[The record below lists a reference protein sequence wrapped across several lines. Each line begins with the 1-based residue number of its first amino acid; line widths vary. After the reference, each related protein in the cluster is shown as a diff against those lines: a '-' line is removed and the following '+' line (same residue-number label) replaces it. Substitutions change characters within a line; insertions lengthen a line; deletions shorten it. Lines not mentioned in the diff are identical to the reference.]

1 MKIKKID
8 EQTIYLNSTTEH
20 KLLINDKEIRIYE
33 KRNYDTETGEQ
44 DYKTEMDWKDSGK
57 LSNEELEYVEN
68 NIDDLI
74 DIKVKL

>member
-8 EQTIYLNSTTEH
+8 EQTIYLNSITEH

-33 KRNYDTETGEQ
+33 KRNYATETEEQ
-44 DYKTEMDWKDSGK
+44 DYETEIDWKDSGK
-57 LSNEELEYVEN
+57 LSNEELEYVED